1 MPLNVYSGNTD
12 IIHASQDSKNKEHEA
27 PQKQQENLSF
37 GNTSQ
42 MVYDIDG
49 KFPFS
54 YYESKPTFYDIDGI
68 HRYKHYRAY
77 KPTPYTDCA
86 PHHEKRPWIY
96 DPAEGMIMC
105 FTAKDIQG
113 QTWQKKT

>member
-1 MPLNVYSGNTD
+1 V
-12 IIHASQDSKNKEHEA
+12 IQVAKDSKNKEHVA